1 MVTKTPKCDIRSGSH
16 ANFVLSQNTAM
27 RRAMSKL
34 SSRGSRSWGL
44 QCFTF
49 YSASQICHPS
59 CKLINNKIRSNKFEY
74 FAYRTVKLNASVN
87 LREANVGEFVAGISS
102 VAGIDRTFETLADK

>member
-1 MVTKTPKCDIRSGSH
+1 
-16 ANFVLSQNTAM
+16 
-27 RRAMSKL
+27 
-34 SSRGSRSWGL
+34 
-44 QCFTF
+44 
-49 YSASQICHPS
+49 
-59 CKLINNKIRSNKFEY
+59 LINNKIRSNKFEY